1 MEAAE
6 GTLRAN
12 GLKEAYIRPIV
23 SIGDGIMG
31 VNPENNRIR
40 TFIIFWEWCA
50 YLGDDGS
57 VLKGKISPALLT
69 VV

>member
-1 MEAAE
+1 
-6 GTLRAN
+6 
-12 GLKEAYIRPIV
+12 
-23 SIGDGIMG
+23 MG

-40 TFIIFWEWCA
+40 TFIICWEWCA